1 MSTSTP
7 EKFIMPQCLW
17 RIKDVSRFLNI
28 SEGTIRYWI
37 HIKCIRF
44 RKIGRLVRF
53 LPQEIIE
60 DFNNQTLGKMK
71 YQVGKIRSK

>member
-1 MSTSTP
+1 MAKQHTEQS
-7 EKFIMPQCLW
+7 IIPQCLW
-17 RIKDVSRFLNI
+17 RTSDVSKFLNI
-28 SEGTIRYWI
+28 SESTLRYWV

-60 DFNNQTLGKMK
+60 DFNNQTIGKMK
-71 YQVGKIRSK
+71 YQIGKSMKH